1 MKTFRCL
8 LLAICATVLVPIVGF
23 SQETP
28 IAVKT
33 ARILD
38 TQEVD
43 FGDRK
48 ITYNRVET
56 PRLKPEP
63 EVVAPV
69 PVEPVPMTAQEEEEL
84 RKWEAKFQYSPFL
97 GVTVYD
103 GAFSEIRWWDDG
115 QENVVWSNVNFLHFA
130 PFADLETDAA
140 YYSVMLSGWET
151 TTAEAKEL
159 NAAVTSRAEM
169 MPLPPATLPP
179 LSQAGP
185 KWQAASPLSEG
196 AKRAMNDF
204 HEYYSKHGAQMAVD
218 YVKRE
223 EEARFTTTGDKF
235 FVRLRYWTAPTS
247 DPEGDDFDQDGVSNL
262 LEVQLGSNPMGAND
276 ADDDGLGF
284 FTEIVSGTNPAAS
297 DAARTGNNPLGLIVY
312 SGL

>member
-1 MKTFRCL
+1 MRSILWIL
-8 LLAICATVLVPIVGF
+8 LVAICATVLVPTLGF

-28 IAVKT
+28 EAVKS

-63 EVVAPV
+63 VVVAPV
-69 PVEPVPMTAQEEEEL
+69 PVKPVPMTAPEEEEL
-84 RKWEAKFQYSPFL
+84 RRWEAKFQYSPFL

-130 PFADLETDAA
+130 PFSDLETDAA

-151 TTAEAKEL
+151 TTAEVRAM
-159 NAAVTSRAEM
+159 NAAAKSRAEM
-169 MPLPPATLPP
+169 MPLPPATLPS

-204 HEYYSKHGAQMAVD
+204 HEYYRKHGAQMAVD
-218 YVKRE
+218 YGRRE
-223 EEARFTTTGDKF
+223 EEARANEAWAKAHPPIPQDTVINYFPIRSVKTN
-235 FVRLRYWTAPTS
+235 
-247 DPEGDDFDQDGVSNL
+247 EG
-262 LEVQLGSNPMGAND
+262 A
-276 ADDDGLGF
+276 
-284 FTEIVSGTNPAAS
+284 TK
-297 DAARTGNNPLGLIVY
+297 
-312 SGL
+312 